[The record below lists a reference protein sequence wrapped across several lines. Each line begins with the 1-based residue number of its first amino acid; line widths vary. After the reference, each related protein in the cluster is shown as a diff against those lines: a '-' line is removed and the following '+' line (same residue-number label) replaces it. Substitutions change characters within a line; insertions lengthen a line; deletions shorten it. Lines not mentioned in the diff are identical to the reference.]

1 MLFFLFFGNKIPDLS
16 IVFQEIIFYMK
27 FLNTV
32 IIGTGSYTPKK
43 IVKNEEFLNQD
54 FFTEEQKIIASGGEE
69 IIRKFNAITGI
80 EERRYADDG
89 VNTSEL
95 AGFAAEKAIENAG
108 IDPET
113 IDQIIL
119 AHNFGDVHAGNI
131 QSDLLPNMSSRVKN
145 FLKIK
150 NPDCVAYDIL
160 FGCPG
165 WVQGFIQAHSY
176 INSGMA
182 KRILVIGSETLSRV
196 IDKYDRDSMIYADG
210 AGAVVIEAQE
220 SNEKK
225 GFISYSVRT
234 DTYKEAY
241 YLFAGKSA
249 NPYIDQNVRY
259 IKMHGRKIYEYALT
273 NVPQAMKLAMDR
285 SGYDIK
291 DLKKIII
298 HQANEKMDD
307 AMIHRF
313 YKLYKMQNNIPEN
326 IMPLSINMLGNSSV
340 ATIPTLY
347 DDILKGKYP
356 EHQINEGDLI
366 MFASVGSGMNINSV
380 VYKL

>member
-1 MLFFLFFGNKIPDLS
+1 LS
-16 IVFQEIIFYMK
+16 IIFSLNNLLFMK

-32 IIGTGSYTPKK
+32 IIGTGNYTPKK
-43 IVKNEEFLNQD
+43 IVKNEDFINQD
-54 FFTEEQKIIASGGEE
+54 FFSEDQKIIPSSGEE

-89 VNTSEL
+89 VNTSDL
-95 AGFAAEKAIENAG
+95 AGFAAEKAIEDAG

-145 FLKIK
+145 YLKIK
-150 NPDCVAYDIL
+150 NPNCVAYDIL

-165 WVQGFIQAHSY
+165 WVQAFLQAHAY
-176 INSGMA
+176 INAGMG
-182 KRILVIGSETLSRV
+182 KRFLIIGAETLSRV
-196 IDKYDRDSMIYADG
+196 SDKYDRDSMIFADG
-210 AGAVVIEAQE
+210 AGAAVIEARE

-225 GFISYSVRT
+225 GVLSYSMRT
-234 DTYKEAY
+234 DTFKEAY
-241 YLFAGKSA
+241 YLYAGKST
-249 NPYIDQNVRY
+249 NPYINQDAKY
-259 IKMHGRKIYEYALT
+259 IRMYGRKIYEYSLI
-273 NVPQAMKLAMDR
+273 NVPQAMKSAMER

-298 HQANEKMDD
+298 HQANEKMDE
-307 AMIHRF
+307 AMVKRF
-313 YKLYKMQNNIPEN
+313 YKLYGMENDIPEG
-326 IMPLSINMLGNSSV
+326 IMPMSINKLGNSSV
-340 ATIPTLY
+340 ATVPTLY

-356 EHQINEGDLI
+356 EHQINKGDLI
-366 MFASVGSGMNINSV
+366 MFASVGSGMNINAI

>member
-1 MLFFLFFGNKIPDLS
+1 MT
-16 IVFQEIIFYMK
+16 

-43 IVKNEEFLNQD
+43 IIKNEEFLNQD
-54 FFTEEQKIIASGGEE
+54 FFDDNQRIILTKGEE

-89 VNTSEL
+89 VNTSDI
-95 AGFAAEKAIENAG
+95 AGFAAERAIKDAD

-119 AHNFGDVHAGNI
+119 AHNFGDVHSNNI
-131 QSDLLPNMSSRVKN
+131 QSDLLPSLSSRVKHY
-145 FLKIK
+145 LKIK
-150 NPDCVAYDIL
+150 NPNCIAYDIL

-165 WVQGFIQAHSY
+165 WIQAFLQAHSY

-182 KRILVIGSETLSRV
+182 KRILVIGAETLSRV
-196 IDKYDRDSMIYADG
+196 NDKYDRDSMIFADG
-210 AGAVVIEAQE
+210 AGAAIIEAQE

-225 GFISYSVRT
+225 GLISYSART
-234 DTYKEAY
+234 DTFDEAY
-241 YLFAGKSA
+241 YLYAGKSK
-249 NPYIDQNVRY
+249 NPYIDQNIRY
-259 IKMHGRKIYEYALT
+259 IKMKGRKIYEYSLV
-273 NVPQAMKLAMDR
+273 NVPAAMKLAMDK

-307 AMIHRF
+307 AMVHRF
-313 YKLYKMQNNIPEN
+313 YRLYKMQNEIPKN
-326 IMPLSINMLGNSSV
+326 IMPLSINKLGNSSV

-356 EHQINEGDLI
+356 EHKIDKGDLI
-366 MFASVGSGMNINSV
+366 MFASVGSGMNVNSI